1 MTTGEKMAK
10 EQDRND
16 DENDETDTV
25 EAFLTYAQLFE
36 FDGERLGDV
45 PIWQQRMRE
54 IAQHLPEETV
64 KALTDRMRH
73 AAPGELT
80 DYHAFSQRYNLT
92 VSEKKLLVSL
102 AGGFSVPDHARR
114 TGISVNTARVH
125 MQNLL
130 DKTGAGG
137 QVDLIKMLLA
147 G

>member
-1 MTTGEKMAK
+1 MADEDTGDKK
-10 EQDRND
+10 D
-16 DENDETDTV
+16 DAVET
-25 EAFLTYAQLFE
+25 FLTYAQLFE

-45 PIWQQRMRE
+45 PVWQERMRD
-54 IAQHLPEETV
+54 IARQLPPDLV
-64 KALTDRMRH
+64 KGLTERMRH

-80 DYHAFSQRYNLT
+80 DYHAFSERYGLT